1 MNTASPRIP
10 SPLDT
15 AGMMAV
21 ASAPG
26 LAGQGTAQRGLAGG
40 VGGGASLEN
49 EVFQDAPGSKEA
61 GRNKY
66 ADYFIA
72 RQASVNS
79 HSEPPLPWLPRIA
92 FNSSLAPGI
101 SA

>member
-26 LAGQGTAQRGLAGG
+26 LARQGTAQRGLAGG
-40 VGGGASLEN
+40 GGTGRKGPQAALRSRAGRGGGRAGWRAGG
-49 EVFQDAPGSKEA
+49 QAAAPP
-61 GRNKY
+61 
-66 ADYFIA
+66 
-72 RQASVNS
+72 QA
-79 HSEPPLPWLPRIA
+79 PPLA
-92 FNSSLAPGI
+92 
-101 SA
+101 SAGLRSRGRL